1 MNEIAPFIFNRLYV
15 AHTLFPDPHTRCPYV
30 YVYVCVYVYVYV
42 CVYVCVYYNPRVF
55 CGYYDRSVW
64 SNSWN
69 IRRMR

>member
-1 MNEIAPFIFNRLYV
+1 MNEIAPFIFNRLYG

-30 YVYVCVYVYVYV
+30 YVYVY
-42 CVYVCVYYNPRVF
+42 VYVCVYYNPRVF